1 LAVEKLSAPMQAD
14 SVRRC
19 AFAPLLGT
27 IVMLQHHQNRRNQR
41 LNFAVDLAVGR
52 LSAPV
57 QADSTRRCAFA
68 PLLVTILML

>member
-1 LAVEKLSAPMQAD
+1 MQAD
-14 SVRRC
+14 STRRC

-27 IVMLQHHQNRRNQR
+27 ILMLLHHQNRRNQR
-41 LNFAVDLAVGR
+41 LSFAVELALGR

-68 PLLVTILML
+68 SLLGTILML